1 MTKLLVLKP
10 LKVDIS
16 QNIDKI
22 NIDNINNAKNKSI
35 KELNDIST

>member
-35 KELNDIST
+35 EELNDIST

>member
-10 LKVDIS
+10 LKIDIS